1 MRFQI
6 LSSALLT
13 LALTSRVASAEEIVA
28 PEPEVPQSAPEQR
41 SYVPVNL
48 AFVPRVELNAGYTRP
63 TNTLSLGILGGSA
76 ASTRG
81 LALSAVAQL
90 NSEDVRGAQ
99 ISGVFNVA
107 GDDVTGVQLGGVVNV
122 ATRAT
127 RGAQVAGV
135 VNVASEVRGL
145 QLSGVVNVA
154 RKVKGIQIGVVNV
167 ADEVDGASIGLVNI
181 VRRNGLRNVGV
192 WGSDTSTLN
201 IGTRLGTETFY
212 TILSAGARPLD
223 DEEAQY
229 SVGAGFGTRARL
241 QDGVSLGV
249 ELQTFSFA
257 EGSSWDD
264 TDDQLQKLSVMVN
277 WTLEPRLTVFGGPAL
292 NVLYSG
298 DGRDLSDVGTMAG
311 FDRIDLDGDA
321 SLELGLGFV
330 AGVQL
335 L

>member
-1 MRFQI
+1 MRVPI
-6 LSSALLT
+6 LASTLVTFAL
-13 LALTSRVASAEEIVA
+13 ASRVASAEEVVA
-28 PEPEVPQSAPEQR
+28 PDPEAPESALEKR

-48 AFVPRVELNAGYTRP
+48 AFVPRVELNARYTRP
-63 TNTLSLGILGGSA
+63 TNTLSLGILGASA
-76 ASTRG
+76 ASTHG

-107 GDDVTGVQLGGVVNV
+107 DGDVTGVQLGGVANV

-127 RGAQVAGV
+127 RGAQIAGV

-145 QLSGVVNVA
+145 QLAGVVNVA
-154 RKVKGIQIGVVNV
+154 RKVKGIQLGVVNV

-181 VRRNGLRNVGV
+181 VRRDGLHNVGV
-192 WGSDTSTLN
+192 WSSDTSTLN
-201 IGTRLGTETFY
+201 LGTRLGTETFY

-223 DEEAQY
+223 DEEARY

-241 QDGVSLGV
+241 HDGLSLGL
-249 ELQTFSFA
+249 ELQTFRFA
-257 EGSSWDD
+257 EGPSWHD
-264 TDDQLQKLSVMVN
+264 TDDQLQKLSVLVN
-277 WTLEPRLTVFGGPAL
+277 WTLEPRLTVFGGPSL

-298 DGRDLSDVGTMAG
+298 DGRALSDVGTIDG

-330 AGVQL
+330 VGVQL